1 MPPQP
6 IKNQGCRINP
16 LRATPVSTVVVVS
29 VRQHATTAF
38 PMGHDGRELSSR
50 EKEENG
56 IAQQEELEALEAIYG
71 DDFEVVNPG
80 SAASCTEVRLCV

>member
-1 MPPQP
+1 
-6 IKNQGCRINP
+6 
-16 LRATPVSTVVVVS
+16 
-29 VRQHATTAF
+29 
-38 PMGHDGRELSSR
+38 MGHDGRELPSR

-80 SAASCTEVRLCV
+80 SAASCTEVRLCLLYTRRTCLLFASLL